1 MTAPRPAAVDDRRSP
16 ILVVSAHPGDFV
28 WRAGGAIALSAAAG
42 QPTHVVCLSFGERG
56 ESAKLWQAGHDLE
69 AVKRIRRAEAEE
81 AAEIL
86 GAEIRFL
93 DVGDY
98 PLVETPALLD
108 ILVGIYREIQ
118 PAVVIT
124 HGPGDPYNADHPAAG
139 TIALKARQMAQAP
152 GVPGP
157 GEVIGAPPVYFFEPH
172 QTEVSGFRVDVLLD
186 ITPVWETKRRAM
198 EVFQAQRHLWDYYID
213 VAVRRGAQLQR
224 NSGPN
229 DGATLKGQAEAFTRL
244 YPQVVRELR

>member
-1 MTAPRPAAVDDRRSP
+1 MSGSL
-16 ILVVSAHPGDFV
+16 LVVSAHPGDFV
-28 WRAGGAIALSAAAG
+28 WRAGGAIALSAQAG
-42 QPTHVVCLSFGERG
+42 QPTHVACLSFGERG
-56 ESAKLWQAGHDLE
+56 ESASLWKAGHDLTE
-69 AVKRIRRAEAEE
+69 VKRIRRTEAEE
-81 AAEIL
+81 AARIL
-86 GAEIRFL
+86 GTEIRFL

-98 PLVETPALLD
+98 PLVETPELLD
-108 ILVGIYREIQ
+108 TLVGIYREVQ

-139 TIALKARQMAQAP
+139 AIALKARQMAQAP
-152 GVPGP
+152 GVQPGE

-198 EVFQAQRHLWDYYID
+198 EVYQAQQHLWAYYTD
-213 VAVRRGAQLQR
+213 VADRRGAQLQR

-229 DGATLKGQAEAFTRL
+229 DGAPLKGQAEAFARL
-244 YPQVVRELR
+244 YPQVLRELH

>member
-1 MTAPRPAAVDDRRSP
+1 MSRPL
-16 ILVVSAHPGDFV
+16 LVVSAHPGDFV
-28 WRAGGAIALSAAAG
+28 WRAGGAIALSASAG

-56 ESAKLWQAGHDLE
+56 ESASLWKAGHDLAE
-69 AVKRIRRAEAEE
+69 VKRIRRAEAE
-81 AAEIL
+81 AAADIL

-98 PLVETPALLD
+98 PLIETPELLD
-108 ILVGIYREIQ
+108 SLVRVYREVQ

-124 HGPGDPYNADHPAAG
+124 HGAGDPYNADHPAAG
-139 TIALKARQMAQAP
+139 AIALKARQMAQAP
-152 GVPGP
+152 GVLPGD

-186 ITPVWETKRRAM
+186 ITSVWETKRQAM
-198 EVFQAQRHLWDYYID
+198 EVYQAQQHLWGYYTD
-213 VAVRRGAQLQR
+213 VANRRGAQLQR

-229 DGATLKGQAEAFTRL
+229 DGSALKGQAEAFGRL